1 MRPTDEDG
9 GRREAEP
16 RPEGR
21 GAVRFGEADTLRLR
35 IGERV

>member
-1 MRPTDEDG
+1 MRPTDEHR

-21 GAVRFGEADTLRLR
+21 GVVRFGEADTLWLR
-35 IGERV
+35 SGERV